1 MNISFTIVNFILVG
15 IAIFAVDR
23 ADGVDPCEKEY
34 SCCLS
39 QSGSCPSLCDSF
51 LKNSSDTRVC
61 YKDHGNE
68 ITTDN
73 ISNGIFKI
81 DGEVVNTKNLQNC
94 AKGCNGSESG
104 ASKLHAGVV
113 GVLLGSI
120 ALAFMS

>member
-1 MNISFTIVNFILVG
+1 MIYIESFGALCPVVFSIPIYLFCQT
-15 IAIFAVDR
+15 
-23 ADGVDPCEKEY
+23 
-34 SCCLS
+34 SCSLS

-73 ISNGIFKI
+73 ISNGLFKI

-120 ALAFMS
+120 ALAFMC